1 MNKTKKTALITGAS
15 EGIGRSFAL
24 KLAQRGYQLTLVARN
39 DLRLDS
45 LLAEL
50 EGHGHSKIIADL
62 STRSGLDSIVNK
74 LTDGERYSLL
84 VNNAGF
90 GAVGEFDSIPLDRTR
105 EMISLNISALV
116 ELTYAFLQRAER
128 GDGIIQVSSV
138 LSFLP
143 MPASA
148 VYAATKAFV
157 TSFSEGLW
165 FSCRRKGIVIVNLCP
180 GNTITKF
187 AERAGWGKSEV
198 PSWASQT
205 AEAVS
210 EKGIRAFERKSG
222 PTIVSGSIN
231 HFVVFLT
238 RIFSREMIVMI
249 TGRARKD
256 PLNPKG

>member
-1 MNKTKKTALITGAS
+1 LIDPLTIVGPDFLSNARIPFSETASAVWDAQLGTSDFPHPALSANFVIVFPGHKFTIT
-15 EGIGRSFAL
+15 
-24 KLAQRGYQLTLVARN
+24 
-39 DLRLDS
+39 
-45 LLAEL
+45 
-50 EGHGHSKIIADL
+50 
-62 STRSGLDSIVNK
+62 
-74 LTDGERYSLL
+74 
-84 VNNAGF
+84 
-90 GAVGEFDSIPLDRTR
+90 IPLDRTR